1 MTAKPYKYDKDDAR
15 ESQRVS
21 EPAVSYA
28 ASRSAASL
36 KLEAIDELMNI
47 FDTDRLSRAVDFLR
61 TLGREEEDLMP
72 GGIPA
77 LQFTKEELIAELRQS
92 EEDRQAGRFRSSEE
106 VFGSLEQKYP
116 FLCE

>member
-1 MTAKPYKYDKDDAR
+1 MTTKPYKYDEDDTR
-15 ESQRVS
+15 EPQRVS

-28 ASRSAASL
+28 ASRSVASL

-77 LQFTKEELIAELRQS
+77 LQFTKEELNAHIDKSLQDIEEGRVYTSAEVHRQM
-92 EEDRQAGRFRSSEE
+92 EEKF
-106 VFGSLEQKYP
+106 P
-116 FLCE
+116 FLCK

>member
-1 MTAKPYKYDKDDAR
+1 MTTKPYKYDEDDTR
-15 ESQRVS
+15 EPQRVS

-28 ASRSAASL
+28 ASRSV
-36 KLEAIDELMNI
+36 AIDELMNI

-77 LQFTKEELIAELRQS
+77 LQFTKEELNAHIDKSLQDIAEGRVYTSAEVHRQM
-92 EEDRQAGRFRSSEE
+92 EEKF
-106 VFGSLEQKYP
+106 P
-116 FLCE
+116 FLCK